1 MVIKRKC
8 LPPNVL
14 EMICNILGDT
24 NHGLTGTEIHRFL
37 INANIEDV
45 DSSNTKRFRLYNAL
59 INEQNKNKCS
69 NQILIFIGSVL
80 APSRYVDKIEEFENL
95 RKAINQQ
102 LAFVGY
108 ELKEDG
114 QYREIKAANTIKDVQ
129 IKVDNLKEELEKRK
143 AHREVFKYCK
153 AELLQNNYFHS
164 VLEANKGLF
173 QRIRDLSNIQTD
185 GNTLIEQ
192 VFSTNPILIINNY
205 QSTSE
210 KNEHNGFCNLLKGL
224 CAMFRN
230 PTAHEPKV
238 DWNIS
243 EHDALEILGI
253 ISYCHRR
260 LDNAQKI
267 RSVSYTH
274 LRAHET

>member
-1 MVIKRKC
+1 MATKFRRC

-14 EMICNILGDT
+14 EMISNTLGDT
-24 NHGLTGTEIHRFL
+24 IQGLTGSEIHHFL
-37 INANIEDV
+37 LQANIDDI
-45 DSSNTKRFRLYNAL
+45 DSTLTKRYRLYNAL
-59 INEQNKNKCS
+59 TNEQNKNKCS
-69 NQILIFIGSVL
+69 NQILNFIGYVL
-80 APSRYVDKIEEFENL
+80 APSRYVDNKEEFERL
-95 RKAINQQ
+95 RNTINKQ

-114 QYREIKAANTIKDVQ
+114 QYREIKTASTISDVQ
-129 IKVDNLKEELEKRK
+129 IKADNLKQELESRK

-173 QRIRDLSNIQTD
+173 QRIRDLSGIQTD
-185 GNTLIEQ
+185 GNKLIEQ
-192 VFSTNPILIINNY
+192 VFSSSPILIINNY

-230 PTAHEPKV
+230 PTAHEPKI
-238 DWNIS
+238 DWDVTEI
-243 EHDALEILGI
+243 DALEILGI

-260 LDNAQKI
+260 LDNAQRI
-267 RSVSYTH
+267 R
-274 LRAHET
+274 

>member
-1 MVIKRKC
+1 MATKFRKC

-14 EMICNILGDT
+14 EMICNTLGDT
-24 NHGLTGTEIHRFL
+24 NQGLTGSEIHHFL
-37 INANIEDV
+37 LQANIEDT
-45 DSSNTKRFRLYNAL
+45 DPTMTKRYRLYNAL
-59 INEQNKNKCS
+59 ANEQNKNKCS
-69 NQILIFIGSVL
+69 NQILIFVSLVL
-80 APSRYVDKIEEFENL
+80 APSRFVNAQKEFERL
-95 RKAINQQ
+95 RIAINQQ

-108 ELKEDG
+108 ELKADG
-114 QYREIKAANTIKDVQ
+114 QYREIQVASTISDVQ
-129 IKVDNLKEELEKRK
+129 IKVENLKQELENRK
-143 AHREVFKYCK
+143 AHKEVFKYCK

-173 QRIRDLSNIQTD
+173 QRIRDLSNIYTD

-192 VFSTNPILIINNY
+192 VFSSNPILVINNY
-205 QSTSE
+205 QSSSE

-238 DWNIS
+238 DWNIT
-243 EHDALEILGI
+243 EQDALEILGI

-267 RSVSYTH
+267 R
-274 LRAHET
+274 

>member
-1 MVIKRKC
+1 MATKFRKC

-14 EMICNILGDT
+14 EMISNVLGDT
-24 NHGLTGTEIHRFL
+24 SQGLTGTEIHRFL
-37 INANIEDV
+37 LQANIEDI
-45 DSSNTKRFRLYNAL
+45 DPTLTKRYRLYNAL
-59 INEQNKNKCS
+59 ANEQDKNRCS
-69 NQILIFIGSVL
+69 NQILNFISYVL
-80 APSRYVDKIEEFENL
+80 APSRFVDAPNEFERL
-95 RKAINQQ
+95 RNAVNQQ

-108 ELKEDG
+108 ELKADG
-114 QYREIKAANTIKDVQ
+114 QYREIDSASTISDVQ
-129 IKVDNLKEELEKRK
+129 IKVDNLKQELENRK
-143 AHREVFKYCK
+143 AHREIFKYCK

-173 QRIRDLSNIQTD
+173 QRIRDLSGIETD

-192 VFSTNPILIINNY
+192 VFSSNPILIINNY

-210 KNEHNGFCNLLKGL
+210 KNEHTGFSNLLRGL

-230 PTAHEPKV
+230 PTAHEPKI
-238 DWNIS
+238 DWNIQ
-243 EHDALEILGI
+243 EQDALEILGI

-267 RSVSYTH
+267 R
-274 LRAHET
+274 